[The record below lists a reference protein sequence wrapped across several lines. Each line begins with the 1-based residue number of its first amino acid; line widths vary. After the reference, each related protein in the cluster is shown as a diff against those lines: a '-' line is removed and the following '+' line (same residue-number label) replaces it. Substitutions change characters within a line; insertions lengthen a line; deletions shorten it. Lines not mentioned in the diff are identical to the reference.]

1 MTVPKLKRIILCAI
15 PTSVCNFRCHYCY
28 LSHRDVAYQ
37 GNQACFEYSPE
48 YVAKAFSPERLGGIC
63 YFNFCADGETL
74 LTKNIDEYIR
84 RIVEQGHFAEIV
96 SNMTVSP
103 MLNKILSWDRE
114 LLKRVEFKCSFHYLE
129 LKKHNM
135 LRLFADNVNAVW
147 KAGASA
153 SVEVTPSDE
162 LIPYIEEVK
171 AFSLKHFG
179 AYPQCTIAR
188 NDATKKIE
196 YLTKLPVEEYIKA
209 FSAFESPF
217 FRFKTGI
224 FGEKR
229 HEYCMAGV
237 TVLYVNIATGQ
248 CGQCY
253 RSNFTQNIFKD
264 LSKPIKFIPIGR
276 CKQPH
281 CYNGHMLLTLG
292 AGAMPEQFKDVTAV
306 DIRDRV
312 RTDGSHWLTPEV
324 IGLYGQRAD
333 ENALLSVMEKLGY
346 RCVNAW
352 YRIWDLPRR
361 TLRKVKYRVN
371 KDKIARGGQNE
382 KLTKIQTHYG
392 DLRNRTR
399 TDGSQWLQ
407 PELLE
412 FFNQR
417 ADAGSVMGTW
427 AERKFY
433 VALNMV
439 IALPRVPMQFGEK
452 IVKYISRKK

>member
-15 PTSVCNFRCHYCY
+15 PTSICNFRCHYCY
-28 LSHRDVAYQ
+28 LSHRSAAYQ
-37 GNQACFEYSPE
+37 GEQAHFEYSPE
-48 YVAKAFSPERLGGIC
+48 HVARAFSPERLGGIC

-74 LTKNIDEYIR
+74 LTQNIDEYIR
-84 RIVEQGHFAEIV
+84 RIVEQGHFVEIV
-96 SNMTVSP
+96 SNMTVTP
-103 MLNKILSWDRE
+103 MLKKILSWDKE

-129 LKKHNM
+129 LMKHNM
-135 LRLFADNVNAVW
+135 LQLFADNVKSVW
-147 KAGASA
+147 EAGASA

-171 AFSLKHFG
+171 SFSLEHFG

-217 FRFKTGI
+217 FTFKTDI

-237 TVLYVNIATGQ
+237 TVLAVNMATGV

-264 LSKPIKFIPIGR
+264 LSKPIRFIPIGK

-292 AGAMPEQFKDVTAV
+292 AGAMPERFKDVTAV
-306 DIRDRV
+306 DIRDRA

-324 IGLYGQRAD
+324 VDFYGQRAD
-333 ENALLSVMEKLGY
+333 VNTPLSAAEKSKY
-346 RCVNAW
+346 IWVNAW
-352 YRIWDLPRR
+352 YSFWNLPHRA
-361 TLRKVKYRVN
+361 LLKVKRGA
-371 KDKIARGGQNE
+371 DKVKADFGGGYGRRAETSTDTLWGFTRQGSGGWFSLAAAGVIGIFQSKGRCGQ
-382 KLTKIQTHYG
+382 KLVSHT
-392 DLRNRTR
+392 
-399 TDGSQWLQ
+399 
-407 PELLE
+407 
-412 FFNQR
+412 
-417 ADAGSVMGTW
+417 AGS
-427 AERKFY
+427 ERL
-433 VALNMV
+433 VA
-439 IALPRVPMQFGEK
+439 
-452 IVKYISRKK
+452 